1 MTIAVE
7 WIKNLRTDKERTD
20 FEEVLRNSTMVADRI
35 LELLDE
41 WENDLNAKD
50 LREADFDT
58 PNWEV
63 KQAARIGDRR
73 RIHRMRELFSFRLQ
87 RKKHG

>member
-1 MTIAVE
+1 MSGIPLE
-7 WIKNLRTDKERTD
+7 WLKSLHTDKERQD
-20 FEEVLRNSTMVADRI
+20 FEEVLRNSTMVVDRLI
-35 LELLDE
+35 ELLDE
-41 WENDLNAKD
+41 WDADLTNKD

-73 RIHRMRELFSFRLQ
+73 RIKKLRDLFSFRTK
-87 RKKHG
+87 RVK